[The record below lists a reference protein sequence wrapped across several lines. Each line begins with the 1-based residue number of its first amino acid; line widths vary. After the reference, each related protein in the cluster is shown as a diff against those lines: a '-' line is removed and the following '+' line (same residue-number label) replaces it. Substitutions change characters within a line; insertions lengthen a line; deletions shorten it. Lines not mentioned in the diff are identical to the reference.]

1 VLAYAA
7 WPGSEPMFR
16 LDGKIGFSWPVPDL
30 ICAVLLA
37 ALALHTS
44 GCTHTKPTSADKPLA
59 ALKAKRPPRP
69 LPEPAESDDDVS
81 ADYHGTSVLRQN
93 LPLAGT
99 KWEWEG
105 DLNTGGFKG
114 LDEGPAFSVEFKP
127 DGWFD
132 FRADCR
138 RGAGIYEAKGDHIA
152 LAVIK
157 SIHSGCHREAQAIDF
172 ERNLQAA
179 RTFRVDDGKLF
190 FAIKREDKTMVFHLM
205 P

>member
-1 VLAYAA
+1 
-7 WPGSEPMFR
+7 MFR
-16 LDGKIGFSWPVPDL
+16 LDGKIRFALPASNV
-30 ICAVLLA
+30 IYMVLLVV
-37 ALALHTS
+37 LSMLTS
-44 GCTHTKPTSADKPLA
+44 GCTHPKPKSVEQTL
-59 ALKAKRPPRP
+59 ALKVKKSPRA
-69 LPEPAESDDDVS
+69 LADSAEYDDGYS

-105 DLNTGGFKG
+105 DLNTSGFKG
-114 LDEGPAFSVEFKP
+114 LDGGSAFSVEFKP

-138 RGAGIYEAKGDHIA
+138 RGAGIYEVKGEHIA

-157 SIHSGCHREAQAIDF
+157 SIHTGCHREAQAIDF

-179 RTFRVDDGKLF
+179 RIFRMDEGKLF
-190 FAIKREDKTMVFHLM
+190 FAIKREEKTMVFHLM

>member
-1 VLAYAA
+1 
-7 WPGSEPMFR
+7 MFR
-16 LDGKIGFSWPVPDL
+16 LDGNIRFSLPASNV
-30 ICAVLLA
+30 ICTVLLA

-44 GCTHTKPTSADKPLA
+44 GCTHTKPKSMDQPLA
-59 ALKAKRPPRP
+59 LKVKKSPRP
-69 LPEPAESDDDVS
+69 LPDSAEYDDGNS

-93 LPLAGT
+93 LPLSGT

-105 DLNTGGFKG
+105 DLNTDGFKG
-114 LDEGPAFSVEFKP
+114 LEEGSAFSVEFKP

-138 RGAGIYEAKGDHIA
+138 HGAGIYEVKGEHIA

-157 SIHSGCHREAQAIDF
+157 SSHSGCNREAQAIDF
-172 ERNLQAA
+172 ERTLQAA
-179 RTFRVDDGKLF
+179 RTFRMDEGKLF
-190 FAIKREDKTMVFHLM
+190 FAIKREEKTMVFHLM